1 MTEIVERERRC
12 IELTMPHYLPKQS
25 SLIRELGD
33 PILDLRKEPLWLLPV
48 FVPLFIVF
56 IPVSVLVFF
65 MNKREYRNTLLK
77 YRQFAG
83 YPGEKHILH
92 LWRQYGLKTKRFS
105 SETENRELA
114 SCLSTWISI
123 LYEEKFHLSA
133 EQIMDL
139 FKKESGSQWGCINRV
154 IKIDMHCTFKS
165 VTAVVIGEIMR
176 SLPNY
181 DDENDH

>member
-1 MTEIVERERRC
+1 M
-12 IELTMPHYLPKQS
+12 TMPQYLPKQS